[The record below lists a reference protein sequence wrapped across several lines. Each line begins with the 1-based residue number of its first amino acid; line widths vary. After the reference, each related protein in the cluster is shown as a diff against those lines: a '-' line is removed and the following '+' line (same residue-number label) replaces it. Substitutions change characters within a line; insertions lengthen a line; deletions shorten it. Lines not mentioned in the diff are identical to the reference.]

1 MSHRRRSQIA
11 VLVGL
16 LVIVALLAGC
26 GVPVAPAAGGGAA
39 KAPAAASGQKVKVT
53 YWAHNF
59 EPRVTLDKKYI
70 EQFMK
75 DNPNI
80 EVDYQV
86 IPSDFDAK
94 LRTALAAGNG
104 PDLFAQW
111 NGDIGTFYAQGT
123 IVPVSA
129 EALGM
134 GSQDELMKL
143 YVAPE
148 NTLQGAIF
156 DGKLYGIPNEVSIYG
171 CYVNKKMFADA
182 GLDADKDFPTTW
194 EQMRDVAEKL
204 TKRDASGKLTQQGF
218 DFDWSSSVWMYL
230 EWGAMVR
237 QLGGSELK
245 LDTPEAQKTMQYW
258 VDWVNKD
265 KLGGPAYST
274 DQVNDFT
281 AGKVAIRCG
290 MGSWAKPLIEKA
302 KIDYIVKPVPIWENA
317 KNKNHFDIYA
327 YFHQV
332 NARSAPEVQA
342 AAWKLAWALDSH
354 PIDYM
359 VNTGLLQPQKVLAD
373 SKEFK
378 DIPYMQLFLDEMS
391 VSMYS
396 PRSPHFIEIADALAR
411 ARDRSVVQGV
421 AIPESLKTAQEEIDK
436 IMAEPVK
443 K

>member
-194 EQMRDVAEKL
+194 EQMRDVA
-204 TKRDASGKLTQQGF
+204 
-218 DFDWSSSVWMYL
+218 
-230 EWGAMVR
+230 
-237 QLGGSELK
+237 
-245 LDTPEAQKTMQYW
+245 
-258 VDWVNKD
+258 
-265 KLGGPAYST
+265 
-274 DQVNDFT
+274 
-281 AGKVAIRCG
+281 
-290 MGSWAKPLIEKA
+290 
-302 KIDYIVKPVPIWENA
+302 
-317 KNKNHFDIYA
+317 
-327 YFHQV
+327 
-332 NARSAPEVQA
+332 
-342 AAWKLAWALDSH
+342 
-354 PIDYM
+354 
-359 VNTGLLQPQKVLAD
+359 
-373 SKEFK
+373 
-378 DIPYMQLFLDEMS
+378 
-391 VSMYS
+391 
-396 PRSPHFIEIADALAR
+396 
-411 ARDRSVVQGV
+411 
-421 AIPESLKTAQEEIDK
+421 
-436 IMAEPVK
+436 
-443 K
+443 

>member
-1 MSHRRRSQIA
+1 
-11 VLVGL
+11 
-16 LVIVALLAGC
+16 
-26 GVPVAPAAGGGAA
+26 
-39 KAPAAASGQKVKVT
+39 
-53 YWAHNF
+53 
-59 EPRVTLDKKYI
+59 
-70 EQFMK
+70 
-75 DNPNI
+75 
-80 EVDYQV
+80 
-86 IPSDFDAK
+86 
-94 LRTALAAGNG
+94 
-104 PDLFAQW
+104 
-111 NGDIGTFYAQGT
+111 
-123 IVPVSA
+123 
-129 EALGM
+129 
-134 GSQDELMKL
+134 
-143 YVAPE
+143 
-148 NTLQGAIF
+148 
-156 DGKLYGIPNEVSIYG
+156 
-171 CYVNKKMFADA
+171 MFADA

>member
-1 MSHRRRSQIA
+1 MMHLRKSKFA
-11 VLVGL
+11 LLFALFMVTAL
-16 LVIVALLAGC
+16 LVAC
-26 GVPVAPAAGGGAA
+26 GVPVAPAGGGAA
-39 KAPAAASGQKVKVT
+39 APAAASGQKIKVS

-59 EPRVTLDKKYI
+59 EPRVALDKKYI

-86 IPSDFDAK
+86 IPADFDAK

-111 NGDIGTFYAQGT
+111 NGDTGTFYAQGT

-156 DGKLYGIPNEVSIYG
+156 DGKLYGIPNEVSIYA
-171 CYVNKKMFADA
+171 CYANKKLFTEA
-182 GLDADKDFPTTW
+182 GLDAEKDFPKTW

-204 TKRDASGKLTQQGF
+204 TKRDAAGKLTQQGF
-218 DFDWSSSVWMYL
+218 DFDWGASVWMYL

-245 LDTPEAQKTMQYW
+245 LDTPEAEKVMQYW

-265 KLGGPAYST
+265 KLGGAAYWT
-274 DQVNDFT
+274 GQTEEFI
-281 AGKVAIRCG
+281 AGKVAIKCG
-290 MGSWAKPLIEKA
+290 IGSWGKPDVEKA
-302 KIDYIVKPVPIWENA
+302 GIDYTVQPVPIWENA

-327 YFHQV
+327 YFHMV
-332 NARSAPEVQA
+332 NARSAPEVQE

-359 VNTGLLQPQKVLAD
+359 VNTGDMQPQKVLVE

-378 DIPYMQLFLDEMS
+378 DIPYMNVFLDEMS

-396 PRSPHFIEIADALAR
+396 PRSAHFTEIADVLAR
-411 ARDRSVVQGV
+411 ARDRSIVEGV